1 MNWTDEL
8 KRRPNI
14 EEVGDLFVTKS
25 SIMVKLLPSRK
36 AGSKPIA
43 WFSNGVVKNVRVAAR
58 DISLLV
64 GKVRRKTSVVR
75 GLTVMTDRG
84 LRFDLSKS
92 RLHKAVVQAG
102 FEMLN

>member
-1 MNWTDEL
+1 LTEEL
-8 KRRPNI
+8 KKSSGI
-14 EEVGDLFVTKS
+14 EEVGDLFVTET

-36 AGSKPIA
+36 AGTKTIA
-43 WFSNGVVKNVRVAAR
+43 WFSNGCVTNIRVAAR

-64 GKVRRKTSVVR
+64 GKVRRKSSVVR

-92 RLHKAVVQAG
+92 RLHEAVAEAG